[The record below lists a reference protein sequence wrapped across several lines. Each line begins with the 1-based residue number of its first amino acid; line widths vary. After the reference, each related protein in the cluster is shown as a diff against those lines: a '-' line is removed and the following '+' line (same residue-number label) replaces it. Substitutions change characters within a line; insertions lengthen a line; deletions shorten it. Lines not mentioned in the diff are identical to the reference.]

1 MLLMSLMMH
10 PAGTCPYAGR
20 GWGIEHGERFVPSI
34 LGSQQVLYNLA
45 YRTMTARCGGH
56 KRGNRSHFSGRIMH
70 CHRVAACA
78 HRRKIGKIIANKRH
92 RIKRHAACMGGGANV
107 I

>member
-1 MLLMSLMMH
+1 MLLMVS
-10 PAGTCPYAGR
+10 TTRPYPCIGH

-92 RIKRHAACMGGGANV
+92 RIKRHAACMGGGADV